1 MTIRTTKPTKVPG
14 LPKAPADISPG
25 LRRYLESLSEA
36 VEIRLGRRGDT
47 RDRAVTLRELIDS
60 GLAKELINRPF
71 DPNGGSN
78 FSGDTEVV
86 DTTIPPAPT
95 GFTVTGGYSVM
106 LLFWDAP
113 YNQYS
118 NHSLTEVWRHDS
130 DVLGD
135 AQLVGASS
143 GFSFSDPCGEG
154 QSFYYWVRHVNTD
167 GIIGPYNSTAG
178 TLGETALDVVNTL
191 EVLQGSI
198 TEDAFYQGL
207 NDRIDLIEVN
217 EANLAAAE
225 ADIAA
230 AQLLINAAENDIVSL
245 ETITATHTSQ
255 ITNLNTT
262 VGSNSSNITTL
273 QQTTATNASD
283 ITALETTVNNPTTG
297 VAATA
302 SGLSS
307 LSTTVTQQGNDITS
321 NANDITAL
329 ETTVNDPSTGVAAT
343 ASGLSSLSTTVTQ
356 QGNDITSNASDVTA
370 LESTVNDPSTGVN
383 ATATAVNQ
391 LTTSVS
397 NLDGDVQ
404 TLSSDVSQ
412 VNTTVGNLSTTV
424 QTNSTSI
431 NGIEGEYSVK
441 IDANG
446 VVAGLGLINGPLS
459 SSFYV
464 RADTFAVGNTT
475 SSSEIPFIIRTTT
488 STLNGVS
495 VPAGVYIKDGFIQ
508 NGTITTAR
516 IGLLAVDTAQMADLA
531 VTEGK
536 IDSLAVTNAKIAN
549 AAITTAKID
558 NAQITTAKIGNA
570 QVETLKIA
578 GENITVPR
586 AVSAGSG
593 VSIGSSWTQIGS
605 ITVNWGSDPS
615 LLPSQVQFFGQ
626 LNIIATVTG
635 TNEVTRGL
643 RISSGTQDGIVGQ
656 TSLQGFSDCMSAGFV
671 HTPSTGSTTY
681 RIYGSST
688 GSGATGGNW
697 FISLLGVKR

>member
-60 GLAKELINRPF
+60 GLAVELANRPF

-78 FSGDTEVV
+78 FTGDTGAA

-95 GFTVTGGYSVM
+95 GFTVNGGYSVM

-113 YNQYS
+113 YDQYS

-130 DVLGD
+130 NVLGD
-135 AQLVGASS
+135 AQLVGVSS

-154 QSFYYWVRHVNTD
+154 QSFYYWIRYVNTN

-178 TLGETALDVVNTL
+178 TLGQTALDVVNTL
-191 EVLQGSI
+191 EVLQGAI

-207 NDRIDLIEVN
+207 NDRIDLIEVHDVSIGN
-217 EANLAAAE
+217 NATE
-225 ADIAA
+225 
-230 AQLLINAAENDIVSL
+230 INGLKVVVND
-245 ETITATHTSQ
+245 
-255 ITNLNTT
+255 
-262 VGSNSSNITTL
+262 
-273 QQTTATNASD
+273 
-283 ITALETTVNNPTTG
+283 PTTG
-297 VAATA
+297 VA
-302 SGLSS
+302 
-307 LSTTVTQQGNDITS
+307 
-321 NANDITAL
+321 
-329 ETTVNDPSTGVAAT
+329 
-343 ASGLSSLSTTVTQ
+343 
-356 QGNDITSNASDVTA
+356 
-370 LESTVNDPSTGVN
+370 

-391 LTTSVS
+391 LTTSVTT
-397 NLDGDVQ
+397 LDGEVQ
-404 TLSSDVSQ
+404 TLSSNVSQ

-441 IDANG
+441 IDAND
-446 VVAGLGLINGPLS
+446 VVAGFGLINGPLS
-459 SSFYV
+459 SAFYI
-464 RADTFAVGNTT
+464 RADTFAIGNTT
-475 SSSEIPFIIRTTT
+475 GSAEIPFIVRTTT
-488 STLNGVS
+488 GTLNGVS
-495 VPAGVYIKDGFIQ
+495 VPAGVYIEDGFIQ

-516 IGLLAVDTAQMADLA
+516 IGLLAVDTAQMANLA

-549 AAITTAKID
+549 AAITTAKIQD
-558 NAQITTAKIGNA
+558 AQITTAKIGNA

-578 GENITVPR
+578 GENVTVPR

-593 VSIGSSWTQIGS
+593 VSLGAGWTQVGS
-605 ITVNWGSDPS
+605 ITVNWGSDSS

-626 LNIIATVTG
+626 LNIIATSTG

-643 RISSGTQDGIVGQ
+643 RISSGTQEGIVGQ
-656 TSLQGFSDCMSAGFV
+656 SSFQGFSDCMSAGFV

-688 GSGATGGNW
+688 GSGATAGNW

>member
-47 RDRAVTLRELIDS
+47 RDRAVTLRELINS
-60 GLAKELINRPF
+60 GLVTELLNKPF
-71 DPNGGSN
+71 DPNGDSN

-86 DTTIPPAPT
+86 DTTIPSAPT
-95 GFTVTGGYSVM
+95 GFTVNGGYSVM

-113 YNQYS
+113 YDQYS

-135 AQLVGASS
+135 AQLVGVSS

-154 QSFYYWVRHVNTD
+154 QSFYYWIRNVNTN

-178 TLGETALDVVNTL
+178 TLGQTALDVVNTL
-191 EVLQGSI
+191 DVLQGAI

-207 NDRIDLIEVN
+207 NDRIDLIEVHDVSIGN
-217 EANLAAAE
+217 NATE
-225 ADIAA
+225 
-230 AQLLINAAENDIVSL
+230 IN
-245 ETITATHTSQ
+245 
-255 ITNLNTT
+255 
-262 VGSNSSNITTL
+262 
-273 QQTTATNASD
+273 
-283 ITALETTVNNPTTG
+283 
-297 VAATA
+297 
-302 SGLSS
+302 GLK
-307 LSTTVTQQGNDITS
+307 VV
-321 NANDITAL
+321 
-329 ETTVNDPSTGVAAT
+329 VNDPT
-343 ASGLSSLSTTVTQ
+343 
-356 QGNDITSNASDVTA
+356 
-370 LESTVNDPSTGVN
+370 TGVN

-391 LTTSVS
+391 LTTSVTT
-397 NLDGDVQ
+397 LDGEVQ
-404 TLSSDVSQ
+404 TLSSAVSQ

-441 IDANG
+441 IDAND
-446 VVAGLGLINGPLS
+446 VVAGFGLINGPLS
-459 SSFYV
+459 SAFYI
-464 RADTFAVGNTT
+464 RADTFAIGNTT
-475 SSSEIPFIIRTTT
+475 GSAEIPFIVRTTT
-488 STLNGVS
+488 GTLNGVS

-516 IGLLAVDTAQMADLA
+516 IGLAAVDTAQIADA
-531 VTEGK
+531 AINT
-536 IDSLAVTNAKIAN
+536 AKIGN
-549 AAITTAKID
+549 AQITTAKIQD
-558 NAQITTAKIGNA
+558 AQITTAKIGNA
-570 QVETLKIA
+570 QVGTLKIA
-578 GENITVPR
+578 GENVTVPR
-586 AVSAGSG
+586 AVSGGSG
-593 VSIGSSWTQIGS
+593 VSIGSGWTQIGS
-605 ITVNWGSDPS
+605 ITVNWGSDSS

-626 LNIIATVTG
+626 LNIIATSTG

-643 RISSGTQDGIVGQ
+643 RISSGTQEGIVGQ
-656 TSLQGFSDCMSAGFV
+656 SSLQGFSDCMSAGFV